1 MFSELQIR
9 WSESKHDDLKIW
21 IWSEQIC
28 TMQTRWP
35 EDAEG
40 GGIMMDWFDQLTD
53 GLICCGLPVFPTP
66 RGLRGNRYRNP
77 SSPDGPNLVFP
88 PEKGSSTHIRL
99 LQTTHF
105 AEGPLSLNEAR
116 LCFVG
121 ISSEMK
127 SPPLQKKAGEGF
139 SPPLLLKRKERRAL
153 EIQISSTHGYKL
165 WRYRPATQIF
175 WLRIDEKNNSFLFSV
190 SLLDVIDH
198 LFLIPLPTW
207 DYWRP
212 ADHLVLFFVWRSM
225 FSVPPSPLFFHGPNT
240 FDAE

>member
-105 AEGPLSLNEAR
+105 AEGPFSLNEAR

-127 SPPLQKKAGEGF
+127 SPPLQKKRERAFPPHSSSNGKNGAHLRFKSLRHMVISCEGIGR
-139 SPPLLLKRKERRAL
+139 PLK
-153 EIQISSTHGYKL
+153 
-165 WRYRPATQIF
+165 
-175 WLRIDEKNNSFLFSV
+175 SFDPESMKKTIVFYFPF
-190 SLLDVIDH
+190 H
-198 LFLIPLPTW
+198 YWTW
-207 DYWRP
+207 
-212 ADHLVLFFVWRSM
+212 
-225 FSVPPSPLFFHGPNT
+225 
-240 FDAE
+240 

>member
-1 MFSELQIR
+1 MTWRYGYDLNRYAQCKR
-9 WSESKHDDLKIW
+9 DDLR
-21 IWSEQIC
+21 
-28 TMQTRWP
+28 MQK
-35 EDAEG
+35 

-53 GLICCGLPVFPTP
+53 GLICCGPPVFPTP

-105 AEGPLSLNEAR
+105 AEDPFSLNEAR

-121 ISSEMK
+121 ISSEMR
-127 SPPLQKKAGEGF
+127 SPPLQKKRERAF
-139 SPPLLLKRKERRAL
+139 PLLLKRKERRAL

-175 WLRIDEKNNSFLFSV
+175 WPRIDEKNDGFFIFRFIIGRDRSSLF
-190 SLLDVIDH
+190 
-198 LFLIPLPTW
+198 
-207 DYWRP
+207 
-212 ADHLVLFFVWRSM
+212 
-225 FSVPPSPLFFHGPNT
+225 NT
-240 FDAE
+240 FADVRLLTPRWSSRAFFCMKKYV

>member
-1 MFSELQIR
+1 MTWRYGYDLNRYAQCKR
-9 WSESKHDDLKIW
+9 DDLR
-21 IWSEQIC
+21 
-28 TMQTRWP
+28 MQK
-35 EDAEG
+35 G
-40 GGIMMDWFDQLTD
+40 GGIMMDWFGQLTD

-127 SPPLQKKAGEGF
+127 SPPLQKKRERAFPPHSSSNRKNGTHLRFKSLRHMVISCEGIGR
-139 SPPLLLKRKERRAL
+139 PLK
-153 EIQISSTHGYKL
+153 
-165 WRYRPATQIF
+165 
-175 WLRIDEKNNSFLFSV
+175 SFDPESIKKTMVFYFPF
-190 SLLDVIDH
+190 H
-198 LFLIPLPTW
+198 YWTW
-207 DYWRP
+207 
-212 ADHLVLFFVWRSM
+212 
-225 FSVPPSPLFFHGPNT
+225 
-240 FDAE
+240 